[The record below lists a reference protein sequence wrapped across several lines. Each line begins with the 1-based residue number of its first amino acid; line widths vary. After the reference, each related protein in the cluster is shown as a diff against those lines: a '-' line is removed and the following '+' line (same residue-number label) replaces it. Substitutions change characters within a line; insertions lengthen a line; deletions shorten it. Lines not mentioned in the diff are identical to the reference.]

1 MKLKKKKISS
11 KFFIETDYSYS
22 WVQRAKNLPLHD
34 PVFLKII
41 DLLKI
46 NPGEMILEIGTGE
59 GRFIKIILNNQA
71 EYFGI
76 DVSFIIL
83 RYAKLKAR
91 NYLVNLICADAS
103 YLPFKDKSIDKCF
116 SYNTFYFIENDKE
129 AIEEILRVTKFNV
142 VIEAK
147 YLASIQIFMSMFR
160 HRIYKFALRTL
171 RYLISNKFSK
181 LPTIKILSLIYG
193 KNKVEHFLNSNRLY
207 YYQPFKAQLERDF
220 KIIKKLGFHV
230 KFIYLNKLKF
240 LSPTFLVMIK
250 RVNF

>member
-22 WVQRAKNLPLHD
+22 WVQRAKNLPLYD

-59 GRFIKIILNNQA
+59 GRFIKIILNNQS

-76 DVSFIIL
+76 DISFIIL

-116 SYNTFYFIENDKE
+116 SYNTFYFIEND
-129 AIEEILRVTKFNV
+129 
-142 VIEAK
+142 
-147 YLASIQIFMSMFR
+147 
-160 HRIYKFALRTL
+160 
-171 RYLISNKFSK
+171 
-181 LPTIKILSLIYG
+181 
-193 KNKVEHFLNSNRLY
+193 
-207 YYQPFKAQLERDF
+207 
-220 KIIKKLGFHV
+220 
-230 KFIYLNKLKF
+230 
-240 LSPTFLVMIK
+240 
-250 RVNF
+250 